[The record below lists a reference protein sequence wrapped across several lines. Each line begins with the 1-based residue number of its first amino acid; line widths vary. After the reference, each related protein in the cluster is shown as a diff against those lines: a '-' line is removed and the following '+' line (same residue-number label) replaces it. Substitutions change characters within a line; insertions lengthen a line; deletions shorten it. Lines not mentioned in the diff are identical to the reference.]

1 MDAILILFVIL
12 SSLAGLA
19 ASAGS
24 FGVDSRESNTAS
36 RHAPEI

>member
-1 MDAILILFVIL
+1 LDAILIFFVIL

-24 FGVDSRESNTAS
+24 FGVDSRDLDPNGRDHRA
-36 RHAPEI
+36 